1 MIFIYS
7 GVRCGRGKTNRP
19 AGYLTGG
26 MSAIYFDF
34 LDFIIFVDYGKISG
48 SLGLLA

>member
-19 AGYLTGG
+19 AGYPTGG
-26 MSAIYFDF
+26 MNAIYFGF

-48 SLGLLA
+48 SLGFLA